1 MIKKKFFFKLKVFPS
16 IRRRFRNETERRDG
30 LDQIKGALSLGMID
44 IAKQTVEFLY
54 EENGG
59 IPSDL
64 KLPDLDDVKKDMLS
78 LSVDKL
84 RPRMI
89 VSINEQDLPLP
100 MFACKQQMKTFGL
113 EGQIIIVDKLNE
125 LVEVE
130 TYLEADGIIV
140 RFWYPLDALTKSNN
154 ESSHSSQSKLK
165 SMSNLQSQLLNT
177 EFILSRLY
185 CRDAFLGLLKWAN
198 DDNFNLVSSDESN
211 VELNATLMS
220 NVLLLQEFDVEN
232 LLYLLD
238 ALTMVCH
245 CSIVEQGCDVSVFSS
260 GLEELSPSLQ
270 VRLLN
275 SNYEHCLSVMNE
287 IFIKLSFNNA
297 GLMQEL
303 GFEILNSFREFEV
316 KILQECLDI
325 NECSILG
332 ETFF

>member
-1 MIKKKFFFKLKVFPS
+1 
-16 IRRRFRNETERRDG
+16 
-30 LDQIKGALSLGMID
+30 MID

-89 VSINEQDLPLP
+89 VSINEQDLLPLP
-100 MFACKQQMKTFGL
+100 MFACKEQVKTFGL
-113 EGQIIIVDKLNE
+113 EGKIITVDKLNE

-140 RFWYPLDALTKSNN
+140 RFWYPLDALTKCNN

-165 SMSNLQSQLLNT
+165 SMSHLQSQLLNT

-185 CRDAFLGLLKWAN
+185 CREAFLGLLKWAN

-211 VELNATLMS
+211 IELNATLMS

-238 ALTMVCH
+238 SLTMICH
-245 CSIVEQGCDVSVFSS
+245 CSIVEQGCDVSGVSS
-260 GLEELSPSLQ
+260 GLEEMSPSLQ

-275 SNYEHCLSVMNE
+275 SNYEHCLSAMNE
-287 IFIKLSFNNA
+287 IFIKLSSNNA

-303 GFEILNSFREFEV
+303 GLEILNSFREFDV
-316 KILQECLDI
+316 KILQECVDI

-332 ETFF
+332 EILVLFFSLMV

>member
-1 MIKKKFFFKLKVFPS
+1 
-16 IRRRFRNETERRDG
+16 
-30 LDQIKGALSLGMID
+30 MID

-113 EGQIIIVDKLNE
+113 EGQIITVDKLNE

-140 RFWYPLDALTKSNN
+140 RFWYPIDALTKSNN

-165 SMSNLQSQLLNT
+165 SLSNLQSQLLNT

-185 CRDAFLGLLKWAN
+185 CRQAYATLLKWAN
-198 DDNFNLVSSDESN
+198 DDNFNLVSSDESI
-211 VELNATLMS
+211 NATLMS
-220 NVLLLQEFDVEN
+220 NVLLLQEFDIEN
-232 LLYLLD
+232 IET
-238 ALTMVCH
+238 LTMVCH
-245 CSIVEQGCDVSVFSS
+245 CHCSIAEHGCDISEFDT
-260 GLEELSPSLQ
+260 GLEVFSPSLQ
-270 VRLLN
+270 IRLLS
-275 SNYEHCLSVMNE
+275 SNYEHCLSVMNK
-287 IFIKLSFNNA
+287 IFMKLSSNNA

-316 KILQECLDI
+316 KILQECIDI

-332 ETFF
+332 EIFFNVVRIYYLTSLSQPLFCFFY

>member
-78 LSVDKL
+78 LSVNKL

-245 CSIVEQGCDVSVFSS
+245 SSIVEQGCDVSVFSS